1 MFLRERDAEQWL
13 SVVESELLRGEWIDP
28 WLSEVELV
36 DFGQRWIKEHAL
48 EPRSRDDYEGMFR
61 DHVEPHLGAL
71 AVGEISTATVRHW
84 RTTLLDGGMTGNR
97 AAKVHR
103 LLRAIL
109 DTAVDDGMVER
120 NPCRTKGP
128 TGRPGAAVPS
138 ALRPQMYALAD
149 AVPHRFRAL
158 VLLGA
163 LTGLRWGE
171 LVDLRRSSIDT
182 AAGVV
187 HVTHTLSERD
197 NGRSTGV
204 ARPSRRPVCDR

>member
-120 NPCRTKGP
+120 TPCRTKGADRETGSSRP
-128 TGRPGAAVPS
+128 VGTVAPDVRPGRRCTAPVPRARPARRAHWPAVGRAGRPPAVE
-138 ALRPQMYALAD
+138 
-149 AVPHRFRAL
+149 HRYR
-158 VLLGA
+158 G
-163 LTGLRWGE
+163 W
-171 LVDLRRSSIDT
+171 
-182 AAGVV
+182 
-187 HVTHTLSERD
+187 
-197 NGRSTGV
+197 
-204 ARPSRRPVCDR
+204 RRPRDAHAERAR